1 MKLFLTVGSQ
11 LPFDRL
17 AAAMDTW
24 VAERDV
30 APQQVFGQIGPLRSG
45 NYRPAAFSWT
55 QLMDPKS
62 FNTRFAQASHIVA
75 HAGMG
80 TIISALVGG
89 KPIVLLPRRGALRET
104 RNDHQ
109 MATIRRF
116 RDRAG
121 VWVAETEEELPE
133 AIDQMLGSDEVMGA
147 RLNMLAD
154 PDLTNAIRHAILA

>member
-30 APQQVFGQIGPLRSG
+30 PSSQVFGQIGPLRAG
-45 NYRPAAFSWT
+45 NHRPSAFPWT
-55 QLMDPKS
+55 QLMDPKA

-80 TIISALVGG
+80 TIISALVTGR
-89 KPIVLLPRRGALRET
+89 PIVLLPRRGALRET

-109 MATIRRF
+109 LATVRHF
-116 RDRAG
+116 RDRPG
-121 VWVAETEEELPE
+121 VWVAESEDELPE
-133 AIDQMLGSDEVMGA
+133 MIDEMLGSAEVIRGRA
-147 RLNMLAD
+147 NMLAD
-154 PDLTNAIRHAILA
+154 PDLTSAIRQAILA